1 MNTTNL
7 FVELLVIGVLRLQ
20 GADEVADFRGLRR
33 VPENDIGIVGRG
45 GGKLYPADP
54 EQSAKAC
61 LAQVDAANVRDADF
75 VRNPV
80 DDAVFDAD
88 SLVCDHIPAS
98 QPGQFESSKS
108 AEGQ

>member
-7 FVELLVIGVLRLQ
+7 FVELLVIGILRLQ
-20 GADEVADFRGLRR
+20 GPDEVAAFRGLRR

-61 LAQVDAANVRDADF
+61 LAQVDAANVRM
-75 VRNPV
+75 RT
-80 DDAVFDAD
+80 
-88 SLVCDHIPAS
+88 S
-98 QPGQFESSKS
+98 FEIRLMMPYSTLTRLFLTTYLRRSRS
-108 AEGQ
+108 I